1 MKLNYER
8 LLREWISP
16 GHLLGFLA
24 LIMAI
29 VAAPARA
36 DDTELALAKSLV
48 EKGVQL
54 SETKGAVTAIT
65 IADGSKL
72 TD

>member
-1 MKLNYER
+1 
-8 LLREWISP
+8 
-16 GHLLGFLA
+16 LLGFLA